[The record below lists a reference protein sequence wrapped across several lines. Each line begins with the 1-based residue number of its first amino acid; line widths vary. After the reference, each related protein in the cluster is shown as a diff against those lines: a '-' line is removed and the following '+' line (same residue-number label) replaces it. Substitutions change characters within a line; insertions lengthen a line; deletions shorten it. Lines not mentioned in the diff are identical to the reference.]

1 MVPAYLRARCG
12 VSVSVRITQFEV
24 LWQIRLRRHKTSL
37 RGGEPGRIQ
46 DKNMEQDLYSVL
58 GVSRQASDDE
68 IRQAYRRLAKEN
80 HPDLHP
86 GDKQAEDKFKRVSA
100 AFAILGDP
108 DKRKRYDAG
117 EIDESGQER
126 APHHSYREYA
136 DGAGGYQYHSRGGFE
151 DFGDIFGDIFGRA
164 GRSRGGEFHMA
175 GMDYRYHLD
184 IDFLEAALG
193 AKKRVSLPEGDTLD
207 INVPAG
213 VIHGQV
219 LRLRGKGG
227 PGVGRGQPGDALIEL
242 SIRPHPI
249 FERDGDDIIVEVPLS
264 VDEAVLGAK
273 VQVPTIHGKVALTIP
288 KGTSGGQ
295 TFRLRGK
302 GIQNARSK
310 KTGDQHVRTK
320 LVLPS
325 PPDPELE
332 KAMEQ
337 WREARGGTSG
347 FDPRAK
353 LRAYL

>member
-1 MVPAYLRARCG
+1 MD
-12 VSVSVRITQFEV
+12 T
-24 LWQIRLRRHKTSL
+24 
-37 RGGEPGRIQ
+37 
-46 DKNMEQDLYSVL
+46 DLYKVL
-58 GVSRQASDDE
+58 GVKRTASDDE

-86 GDKQAEDKFKRVSA
+86 GDKAAEDKFKRISA

-108 DKRKRYDAG
+108 EKRRRYDAG

-126 APHHSYREYA
+126 AAHQYYREYA
-136 DGAGGYQYHSRGGFE
+136 DGTEGYRYHSRGGFE

-164 GRSRGGEFHMA
+164 GQRGRGGEFHMA
-175 GMDYRYHLD
+175 GMDYRYHLE

-207 INVPAG
+207 ITVPAG
-213 VIHGQV
+213 VTHGQV

-242 SIRPHPI
+242 SIRSHPVYQ
-249 FERDGDDIIVEVPLS
+249 RDGDDIIVEVPLS

-273 VQVPTIHGKVALTIP
+273 VEVPTIHGRVNLTIP

-302 GIQNARSK
+302 GIENARTK
-310 KTGDQHVRTK
+310 KSGDQHVRTR
-320 LVLPS
+320 LVLP
-325 PPDPELE
+325 PRPDPELE
-332 KAMEQ
+332 KAMQQ
-337 WREARGGTSG
+337 WREAHGGASG

>member
-1 MVPAYLRARCG
+1 MA
-12 VSVSVRITQFEV
+12 T
-24 LWQIRLRRHKTSL
+24 
-37 RGGEPGRIQ
+37 
-46 DKNMEQDLYSVL
+46 DLYSEL
-58 GVSRQASDDE
+58 GVSRNASDED
-68 IRQAYRRLAKEN
+68 IRKAYRSLAKEH

-108 DKRKRYDAG
+108 EKRKRYDAG
-117 EIDESGQER
+117 EIDETGQER
-126 APHHSYREYA
+126 GAHHSYREYA

-164 GRSRGGEFHMA
+164 GRGRGGEFHMA
-175 GMDYRYHLD
+175 GMDYRYHLE

-193 AKKRVSLPEGDTLD
+193 TKKRVTLPEGGTLD

-213 VIHGQV
+213 VTDGQV
-219 LRLRGKGG
+219 LRLRGKGE

-242 SIRPHPI
+242 SIRSHPI
-249 FERDGDDIIVEVPLS
+249 FQRDGDDIIVEVPLS

-273 VQVPTIHGKVALTIP
+273 VQVPTIHGTVALNIP

-302 GIQNARSK
+302 GIENPRTK
-310 KTGDQHVRTK
+310 KAGDQHVRTR

-325 PPDPELE
+325 QPDPELE
-332 KAMEQ
+332 KAMQQ
-337 WREARGGTSG
+337 WREAKGGTSG

>member
-1 MVPAYLRARCG
+1 MD
-12 VSVSVRITQFEV
+12 T
-24 LWQIRLRRHKTSL
+24 
-37 RGGEPGRIQ
+37 
-46 DKNMEQDLYSVL
+46 DLYKVL
-58 GVSRQASDDE
+58 GVKRTASDDE

-86 GDKQAEDKFKRVSA
+86 GDKAAEDKFKRISA

-108 DKRKRYDAG
+108 EKRRRYDAG

-126 APHHSYREYA
+126 AAHQYYREYA
-136 DGAGGYQYHSRGGFE
+136 DGTEGSRYHSRGGFE

-164 GRSRGGEFHMA
+164 GQRGRGGEFHMA
-175 GMDYRYHLD
+175 GMDYRYHLE

-207 INVPAG
+207 ITVPAG
-213 VIHGQV
+213 VTHGQV

-242 SIRPHPI
+242 SIRSHPI
-249 FERDGDDIIVEVPLS
+249 YQRDGDDIIVEVPLS

-273 VQVPTIHGKVALTIP
+273 VEVPTIHGRVNLTIP

-302 GIQNARSK
+302 GIENARTK
-310 KTGDQHVRTK
+310 KSGDQHVRTR

-325 PPDPELE
+325 RPDPELE
-332 KAMEQ
+332 KAMQQ
-337 WREARGGTSG
+337 WREAHGGTSG

>member
-1 MVPAYLRARCG
+1 MA
-12 VSVSVRITQFEV
+12 T
-24 LWQIRLRRHKTSL
+24 
-37 RGGEPGRIQ
+37 
-46 DKNMEQDLYSVL
+46 DLYNEL
-58 GVSRQASDDE
+58 GVSRSASDEE
-68 IRQAYRRLAKEN
+68 IRRAYRRLAKEH

-86 GDKQAEDKFKRVSA
+86 GDKQAEDKFKRISA

-126 APHHSYREYA
+126 APHQYYREYA
-136 DGAGGYQYHSRGGFE
+136 DGAGGYQYHSRGGFD

-164 GRSRGGEFHMA
+164 GRGRAGEFHMA
-175 GMDYRYHLD
+175 GMDYRYHLE

-193 AKKRVSLPEGDTLD
+193 AKKRISLPEGDTLD
-207 INVPAG
+207 LNVPAG
-213 VIHGQV
+213 VTDGQV

-227 PGVGRGQPGDALIEL
+227 PGVGRGEPGDALIEL
-242 SIRPHPI
+242 TIRAHPI
-249 FERDGDDIIVEVPLS
+249 FQRDGDDIIVEVPLS

-273 VQVPTIHGKVALTIP
+273 VQVPTIHGKVALNIP

-302 GIQNARSK
+302 GIENARTK

-325 PPDPELE
+325 QADPELE
-332 KAMEQ
+332 KAMQQ
-337 WREARGGTSG
+337 WREAHDGTSG

>member
-1 MVPAYLRARCG
+1 
-12 VSVSVRITQFEV
+12 
-24 LWQIRLRRHKTSL
+24 
-37 RGGEPGRIQ
+37 
-46 DKNMEQDLYSVL
+46 MEQDLYKVL
-58 GVSRQASDDE
+58 GVSRNASDDDV
-68 IRQAYRRLAKEN
+68 RRAYRKMAKEN

-86 GDKQAEDKFKRVSA
+86 GDKQAEDTFKRISA

-108 DKRKRYDAG
+108 EKRRRYDAG

-151 DFGDIFGDIFGRA
+151 DFGDIFGDIFGR
-164 GRSRGGEFHMA
+164 GGPRGRGGEFHMA
-175 GMDYRYHLD
+175 GMDYRYHLE

-207 INVPAG
+207 ITVPAG
-213 VIHGQV
+213 VIDGQV

-227 PGVGRGQPGDALIEL
+227 PGVGRGQAGDALIEL
-242 SIRPHPI
+242 SIRTHPV
-249 FERDGDDIIVEVPLS
+249 FQRDGDDIIVEVPLS

-302 GIQNARSK
+302 GIENARTK
-310 KTGDQHVRTK
+310 KSGDQHVRTK
-320 LVLPS
+320 LVLPPTS
-325 PPDPELE
+325 DPALE
-332 KAMEQ
+332 EAMQQ
-337 WREARGGTSG
+337 WREAHGGSSG